1 MCKYSPMNPPF
12 IPGLCDELSA
22 AMGELGFS
30 NPTKI
35 QSLAV
40 PALLENKD
48 LFIQSETGTGKT
60 FAYLIPGIS
69 RAKTLSPSRGPLV
82 LIVCPTQELTM
93 QVTKQAT
100 LLIKAAKLDME
111 ALSLIGGSPLSRQ
124 ESALK
129 QKPSIVVGTP
139 GRIEDL
145 ISMRSLHLDN
155 LEFLILDEADR
166 LFSKEYK
173 DSVLEIL
180 KRTNPRACK
189 VLASATL
196 LDSTKQQAISFMK
209 TPTSISLEDE
219 GVLTRDIEHWV
230 FYVDHRKRID
240 FIRRLENALHP
251 SRCLVFSSTGERV
264 TKAGS
269 RLAELGLPADSLLS
283 KQEKEHRRIAIER
296 FEKGSLRYLV
306 TTDLGARGLD
316 IEGISHIIHLDF
328 PDDGSWYVHRAGR
341 TGRAGSKGISIV
353 LADGWDLEKASKVAI
368 ARGFVFRTKVLSE
381 GHVLEPEVDDFF
393 SVVEKGE
400 KERQEF
406 RRSKA
411 RENRPDQRRIGH

>member
-1 MCKYSPMNPPF
+1 MNLPF
-12 IPGLCDELSA
+12 IPGLCDELSL
-22 AMGELGFS
+22 AMGELGFL
-30 NPTKI
+30 NPTTI
-35 QSLAV
+35 QKLAV
-40 PALLENKD
+40 PALLEKKD

-60 FAYLIPGIS
+60 FAYLIPAIS
-69 RAKTLSPSRGPLV
+69 FAMSLSPARGPLA
-82 LIVCPTQELTM
+82 LIICPTQELTM
-93 QVTKQAT
+93 QVAKHANI
-100 LLIKAAKLDME
+100 LIKAAKLDME
-111 ALSLIGGSPLSRQ
+111 TLSLIGGSPLSRQ
-124 ESALK
+124 ESSLK
-129 QKPSIVVGTP
+129 HKPSIVVGTP

-145 ISMRSLHLDN
+145 LSMRSLRMDN

-180 KRTNPRACK
+180 KRTNSKTCK

-196 LDSTKQQAISFMK
+196 LDSTKQHAMPFMNS
-209 TPTSISLEDE
+209 PRSIMLEDE

-230 FYVDHRKRID
+230 FYVEHRKKID
-240 FIRRLENALHP
+240 FVRRLENALHP
-251 SRCLVFSSTGERV
+251 SKCLIFASTGERV

-269 RLAELGLPADSLLS
+269 RLAELGLSADFLLS
-283 KQEKEHRRIAIER
+283 KQEKEYRRIAVER

-306 TTDLGARGLD
+306 TSDLGARGLD

-381 GHVLEPEVDDFF
+381 GHVLEPEVEDFF
-393 SVVEKGE
+393 STVERGE
-400 KERQEF
+400 QEKREF
-406 RRSKA
+406 KRSRAKA
-411 RENRPDQRRIGH
+411 ARPDERRIGR